1 MIAGAG
7 ETLDTNGPNGPN
19 GASDADDAIVHEVVY
34 PHPPRRV
41 WRALTDSAALARW
54 LMPNDFA
61 PRVGHRFTFRVE
73 PRHGRS
79 SIVAC
84 EVVELDEPRRLAYTW
99 ASDRGL
105 PPTLVIFTLQ
115 AVDGGTLLRL
125 EHTGFS
131 AGGPGAASIRD
142 LLDRGWDSLLRY
154 EELPKLL
161 DRWAGE
167 DEPIP

>member
-61 PRVGHRFTFRVE
+61 PRVGHRFSFRVE
-73 PRHGRS
+73 PRYGRS
-79 SIVAC
+79 GVVAC
-84 EVVELDEPRRLAYTW
+84 EVVELD
-99 ASDRGL
+99 
-105 PPTLVIFTLQ
+105 
-115 AVDGGTLLRL
+115 
-125 EHTGFS
+125 
-131 AGGPGAASIRD
+131 
-142 LLDRGWDSLLRY
+142 
-154 EELPKLL
+154 
-161 DRWAGE
+161 
-167 DEPIP
+167 